1 MPVSGDNDTLFCR
14 PLSAVMDHRRCTQLQ
29 REGGHSQISRFLSA
43 ESALALPHYSRQQAD
58 ATTGVP
64 QPGVHSRKPAS
75 SQPHRV
81 QERVST
87 STQVWSRSLSEV
99 VGRKKE
105 KTDARSPSQARLVS
119 VVWRRRGVR
128 PVFRPDFSMAGKI
141 KPRRFGAGSA
151 QISPRPYG
159 SRTEQGWRSSP

>member
-1 MPVSGDNDTLFCR
+1 MPVWRDKNMLLCR

-29 REGGHSQISRFLSA
+29 REREGGHSQISRFLSA
-43 ESALALPHYSRQQAD
+43 ESAVALPHYSQP
-58 ATTGVP
+58 TGVP

-75 SQPHRV
+75 SQHHRE

-87 STQVWSRSLSEV
+87 STQVWSRSLSVV

-105 KTDARSPSQARLVS
+105 RTDARSPSQARLVS

-141 KPRRFGAGSA
+141 KPRRFGAASA
-151 QISPRPYG
+151 EISPRPYG
-159 SRTEQGWRSSP
+159 SRTEGGWR